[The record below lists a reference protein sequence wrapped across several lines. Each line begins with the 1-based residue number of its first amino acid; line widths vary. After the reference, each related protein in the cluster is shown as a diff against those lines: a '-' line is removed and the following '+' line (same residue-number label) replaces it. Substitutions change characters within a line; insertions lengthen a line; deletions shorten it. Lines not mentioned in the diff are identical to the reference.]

1 MTQQELYEEY
11 RRTVIRTENGQT
23 AISFYTWLRNIGVM

>member
-11 RRTVIRTENGQT
+11 RRTVIRTRDGQP
-23 AISFYTWLRNIGVM
+23 AISYYTWLRNIRVM